1 MTDLAMTDKVYL
13 IIILILLVGLLL
25 VGMGIRRLFGRY
37 KFSGG
42 LNIGFGLF
50 LVAVAVASVAVI
62 ANLYTYQK
70 MSDEQPV
77 GTLSFQ
83 QYAQQE
89 YIASL
94 DTGTGSPREFTV
106 YGDECQMD
114 ARVLKWHY
122 FANLIGFDAAYR
134 LDRLSG
140 RYRDVEMEKNA
151 EKRSVYALN
160 EEAGIEIWPI
170 IKRFHRHLPWIDAI
184 YGNAVFL
191 PMEQGAVY
199 HITLTDSG
207 LIARPQNSIAERAVQ
222 NWR

>member
-1 MTDLAMTDKVYL
+1 MTTDKIYL
-13 IIILILLVGLLL
+13 MIILVLLVGLLL

-50 LVAVAVASVAVI
+50 LVATAVASVGVI
-62 ANLYTYQK
+62 ANLYTYQQ

-89 YIASL
+89 YVASL

-106 YGDECQMD
+106 YGDECQLD
-114 ARVLKWHY
+114 ARILKWHY

-140 RYRDVEMEKNA
+140 RYRDVVMEK
-151 EKRSVYALN
+151 
-160 EEAGIEIWPI
+160 
-170 IKRFHRHLPWIDAI
+170 RFNRHMPWIDAI
-184 YGNAVFL
+184 YGNAVYL

-207 LIARPQNSIAERAVQ
+207 LIARPQNPTAERAVQ